1 MTRPSAPLCSLLA
14 ALLIAASSGSHAQ
27 DAAKAA
33 KFYENALKRYE
44 ARDIAGAIIQ
54 LKNALQA
61 DRNQLSVQVLL
72 GKALLADSQPSAAE
86 VAFNEALRLGVDR
99 AEICVPLAQALS
111 AQGKQQQVLS
121 DPRLAAEG
129 LGPTTRRDLLL
140 ERASAYSDLGD
151 ARNAL
156 SAVLDARKIDPAA
169 ISSWL
174 AEVPL
179 RIRARQWAQAQAAAD
194 QALKIQPDS
203 ADALYQKASI
213 AHASGDLREALATY
227 DRIVGLDD
235 RHFEARIARAGL
247 LVDLARDSDALG
259 DLAAAEK
266 LHPKDPR
273 AAYLR
278 ALISERRGDAPGTK
292 AALKQVTDLLDPV
305 PIEFIRFRTQFLMLN
320 GLAHYG
326 LAELEKAKPYLELAA
341 RQQPGSPLLKLLAQ
355 IALSEPN
362 PTRAQELLEEYTR
375 ARPTDSQAL
384 LMLASVHINQG
395 RGARAATLMQDALK
409 QQDSPDMR
417 TALGIGLLQ
426 IGQDQMALEQL
437 EKVYKANPKQVYAT
451 LALIKAYARGGR
463 TADALRISAD
473 AAKRLPNE
481 ASLAL
486 LDASLRQANGDL
498 AGARQG
504 FDRALRLDPKL
515 IDAQLGMAR
524 VEALTKSFDAADKR
538 LRELLKTNERRADV
552 QFEVALLSELRG
564 KDDEAEK
571 WLRMAAESSGPREL
585 RADFALVEWY
595 LRKGKPALAL
605 QAAKTLS
612 GKQPDDIDALRA
624 LAGAQLANGDAN
636 AARLTLTNAARKAS
650 FNTQQLVGIAGMQLQ
665 AQDTQGAAYSLDK
678 ALSGSPDNA
687 AALTLMAQ
695 VDLRRNEPASAEA
708 KARQLLKLDAKS
720 EAAYLLLADV
730 ARVRHEPGKEID
742 ALRRVHELS
751 PRSQHAARLV
761 TALSRLGRT
770 KEARESADQWLAR
783 NPRDAGVM
791 KAIGD
796 AEARDG
802 AFAAARQRY
811 EAAAKLNP
819 QDAEALNNLANV
831 LIRLKEAG
839 AVSVAEQALALRP
852 TEPLVLDTAGWANL
866 KAGKLDRALQL
877 LRDARLRSPAQ
888 AEIRYHLGVA
898 LAKASRTP
906 EAREEL
912 QAAIKAGNFDE
923 LDEAK
928 RTLATLN

>member
-1 MTRPSAPLCSLLA
+1 MTRPSAPLCGLLA
-14 ALLIAASSGSHAQ
+14 ALLLAASCGSQAQ

-44 ARDIAGAIIQ
+44 ARDIAGTIIQ

-61 DRNQLSVQVLL
+61 DRNQLAVQVLL
-72 GKALLADSQPSAAE
+72 GKALLADSQPGAAE

-99 AEICVPLAQALS
+99 AEVCVPLAQALS

-121 DPRLAAEG
+121 DARLSMDG
-129 LGPTTRRDLLL
+129 LGATTRRDLLL

-151 ARNAL
+151 SRNAL
-156 SAVLDARKIDPAA
+156 AAVLEARKIDPTA
-169 ISSWL
+169 IASWL

-194 QALKIQPDS
+194 QALKLQPGS
-203 ADALYQKASI
+203 AEALYQKASV

-235 RHFEARIARAGL
+235 QHFETRIARAGL
-247 LVDLARDSDALG
+247 LADLNRDNDALA
-259 DLAAAEK
+259 DLTAADK

-326 LAELEKAKPYLELAA
+326 LAEFEKAKPYLELAA

-395 RGARAATLMQDALK
+395 RGARAATLMQEALK

-417 TALGIGLLQ
+417 AALGIGLLQ
-426 IGQDQMALEQL
+426 IGQDRMALEQL
-437 EKVYKANPKQVYAT
+437 EQVYQANPKQVYAT

-463 TADALRISAD
+463 MPDALRISGEAV
-473 AAKRLPNE
+473 KRLPNE

-486 LDASLRQANGDL
+486 LDATLRQSSGDL

-504 FDRALRLDPKL
+504 FERAVRLDPKL
-515 IDAQLGMAR
+515 VDAQLGLAR
-524 VEALTKSFDAADKR
+524 IDALTQAFDAADKR

-552 QFEVALLSELRG
+552 QFEIALLNELRG

-571 WLRMAAESSGPREL
+571 WLRGAAEASGPREL

-595 LRKGKPALAL
+595 RRKGKPALAL

-612 GKQPDDIDALRA
+612 GKQPDNIEALRA
-624 LAGAQLANGDAN
+624 LAGAQLANGDAPG
-636 AARLTLTNAARKAS
+636 AKLTLTTAARKAS
-650 FNTQQLVGIAGMQLQ
+650 FDTRQLVAIAGLQLQ

-678 ALSGSPDNA
+678 ALSGSPDHA
-687 AALTLMAQ
+687 AALALMAQ
-695 VDLRRNEPASAEA
+695 VDLRRNDPAGAEA

-720 EAAYLLLADV
+720 EPAYLLLADV
-730 ARVRHEPGKEID
+730 ARTRGEPGKEID
-742 ALRRVHELS
+742 ALRRLQELS
-751 PRSQHAARLV
+751 PRSQNAARLV

-770 KEARESADQWLAR
+770 KDARDAADPWLAR
-783 NPRDAGVM
+783 NPRDTLVM
-791 KAIGD
+791 KAMGD

-802 AFAAARQRY
+802 AFLAARQRY
-811 EAAAKLNP
+811 EAAVKLTP

-831 LIRLKEAG
+831 LIRLKDG
-839 AVSVAEQALALRP
+839 AAVTVAEQALALRP
-852 TEPLVLDTAGWANL
+852 KDALVLDTAGWANL

-877 LRDARLRSPAQ
+877 LRDARLRAPAQ

-898 LAKASRTP
+898 LAKASQKA